1 MAAGLTIKKSNFEA
15 FKLAMI
21 AFADSH
27 LDNPIPSVDADVVL
41 SIDDIKNMNIEI
53 FENLAPFGIG
63 NKTPIAV
70 IQNVKVDDVKRMGKE
85 GTHLNMRVGDSKGR
99 VRCVWWGKGD
109 LSDILSRGKTIHLI
123 GKLSVNEFRNRKSIE
138 IDLQDIALPSA

>member
-1 MAAGLTIKKSNFEA
+1 
-15 FKLAMI
+15 
-21 AFADSH
+21 
-27 LDNPIPSVDADVVL
+27 
-41 SIDDIKNMNIEI
+41 MNIET
-53 FENLAPFGIG
+53 FEQLAPFGIG

-70 IQNVKVDDVKRMGKE
+70 MKNVKVDDIKRMGKE

-109 LSDILSRGKTIHLI
+109 VCDTLSRGATIHLI